1 MPHPEILSIRAAIY
15 GYQKEF
21 YVWST
26 DQRGTDALQEL
37 VLEFESGV
45 FCVGRAFRILQWTT
59 NHSWQGTGPQEWIGF
74 ISSSVNSIDD
84 LIGGE

>member
-15 GYQKEF
+15 VYQKEF

-45 FCVGRAFRILQWTT
+45 FCVGRAFRIPLVDQKPQFARIWTSEMVQV
-59 NHSWQGTGPQEWIGF
+59 HF
-74 ISSSVNSIDD
+74 ILSEFN
-84 LIGGE
+84 

>member
-26 DQRGTDALQEL
+26 DQRGTDALPEL
-37 VLEFESGV
+37 ILDFESGV
-45 FCVGRAFRILQWTT
+45 FCVGRAFRIL
-59 NHSWQGTGPQEWIGF
+59 
-74 ISSSVNSIDD
+74 
-84 LIGGE
+84 

>member
-1 MPHPEILSIRAAIY
+1 MVFYILIFEAASRNLSIRAAIY

-26 DQRGTDALQEL
+26 DQRGTDALPEL

-45 FCVGRAFRILQWTT
+45 FCVGRAFRIL
-59 NHSWQGTGPQEWIGF
+59 
-74 ISSSVNSIDD
+74 
-84 LIGGE
+84 